1 LNQLVCPVED
11 LGGRPVGYSTAPWV
25 GFGEALAA
33 VAGAL
38 TGLLFVA
45 LSVKGDALAASLS
58 LRSRA
63 AQTLVLFVTSVLIAV
78 LLVAPQPAA
87 AIGAE
92 LLAVA
97 VVSGAALLIL
107 DRRAGHGSDQDVA
120 RYIERFSP
128 NTVTAVLVGVAG
140 LTLLV
145 KAGGGLYWLIPAAV
159 ASLVG
164 GVVNAWLFLVRVAG
178 ES

>member
-1 LNQLVCPVED
+1 M
-11 LGGRPVGYSTAPWV
+11 GYSTAPWA
-25 GFGEALAA
+25 GFGGALAA

-45 LSVKGDALAASLS
+45 LSVKGEALTASLS

-63 AQTLVLFVTSVLIAV
+63 AQTLVLFMTSVLIAV
-78 LLVAPQPAA
+78 LLVAPQPAGA
-87 AIGAE
+87 LGAE

-107 DRRAGHGSDQDVA
+107 DRRAGHNSDQAVA
-120 RYIERFSP
+120 RYVERFSP
-128 NTVTAVLVGVAG
+128 NTITAVLVGVAG
-140 LTLLV
+140 LTFLV

-164 GVVNAWLFLVRVAG
+164 GVVNAWLFLVRITS
-178 ES
+178 ESRIDPS

>member
-1 LNQLVCPVED
+1 
-11 LGGRPVGYSTAPWV
+11 VGYTTAPWA

-38 TGLLFVA
+38 TGLLFAA
-45 LSVKGDALAASLS
+45 LSVKSDVLAASRSLS
-58 LRSRA
+58 SRA
-63 AQTLVLFVTSVLIAV
+63 AQTLVLFMTSVLIAV
-78 LLVAPQPAA
+78 FLVAPQPAA
-87 AIGAE
+87 AMGAE

-120 RYIERFSP
+120 RYVERFSP
-128 NTVTAVLVGVAG
+128 NTITAVLVGVAG
-140 LTLLV
+140 LTFLL

-164 GVVNAWLFLVRVAG
+164 GVINAWLFLVRVTG
-178 ES
+178 

>member
-1 LNQLVCPVED
+1 M
-11 LGGRPVGYSTAPWV
+11 GYSIAPWV

-63 AQTLVLFVTSVLIAV
+63 AQTLVLFMTSVLIAV

-87 AIGAE
+87 ALDAC
-92 LLAVA
+92 LA
-97 VVSGAALLIL
+97 
-107 DRRAGHGSDQDVA
+107 DFPFCCTRRPPLA
-120 RYIERFSP
+120 
-128 NTVTAVLVGVAG
+128 
-140 LTLLV
+140 
-145 KAGGGLYWLIPAAV
+145 
-159 ASLVG
+159 
-164 GVVNAWLFLVRVAG
+164 
-178 ES
+178 